1 MTEFPAPTE
10 GIVVTHFI
18 VAADVGRSRRFYAGV
33 LGGEVL
39 RDGESSIIALA
50 NS

>member
-1 MTEFPAPTE
+1 VLTR
-10 GIVVTHFI
+10 FI
-18 VAADVGRSRRFYAGV
+18 VASDVGRSRRFYADV

-39 RDGESSIIALA
+39 RDGEPSVVALA